1 MLRTN
6 RLKRALAEG
15 RDVHGIMASMPS
27 AASIELIAEAGFDF
41 VVIDTEHVLINPETV
56 EHMIRTAESYRLTPL
71 VRVADADPKTLLRL
85 LDGGTQGIV
94 LPQVE
99 DAATLERAVAA
110 SKYAPE
116 GERSLNAGR
125 PGAFGKA
132 SLAEY
137 VVKANREIMV
147 VAMIESRRGVENIEA
162 ICAVPGLDM
171 VLEGAADLSQSLGV
185 TWQPEHPE
193 VNQAL
198 ERVQRVASEHKV
210 PYCAFLRHS
219 AAKARWQARGVGA
232 FMLGDERGIAFRA
245 LQRALGDVLAPV
257 KSDVMAPVGSEA
269 TALVESDKAP
279 MEREGAH

>member
-15 RDVHGIMASMPS
+15 REVHGVMASLPT

-85 LDGGTQGIV
+85 LDGGAQGIV
-94 LPQVE
+94 LPRVE
-99 DAATLERAVAA
+99 DPETLERAVAA
-110 SKYAPE
+110 CKYAPE

-125 PGAFGKA
+125 PGSFGKS

-137 VVKANREIMV
+137 VVQANREIMV
-147 VAMIESRRGVENIEA
+147 VAMIESRQGVARIEA
-162 ICAVPGLDM
+162 ICGVPGLDM
-171 VLEGAADLSQSLGV
+171 VLEGAADLSQSMGV
-185 TWQPEHPE
+185 TWQPGHPD
-193 VNQAL
+193 VVQAL
-198 ERVQRVASEHKV
+198 EEVQRTASARQL
-210 PYCAFLRHS
+210 PYCAFLRHPD
-219 AAKARWQARGVGA
+219 AKARWQACGVNA

-245 LQRALGDVLAPV
+245 LQKALG
-257 KSDVMAPVGSEA
+257 EA
-269 TALVESDKAP
+269 RTPEQHGTPRS
-279 MEREGAH
+279 

>member
-15 RDVHGIMASMPS
+15 RAVHGIMASMPT

-85 LDGGTQGIV
+85 LDGGAQGIV

-99 DAATLERAVAA
+99 DPATLERAVAA
-110 SKYAPE
+110 CKYAPE
-116 GERSLNAGR
+116 GGRSLNAGR

-137 VVKANREIMV
+137 VVKANREVMV
-147 VAMIESRRGVENIEA
+147 VAMIESRRGVEDIEA

-193 VNQAL
+193 VIQEL
-198 ERVQRVASEHKV
+198 ERVQRVASEQTV
-210 PYCAFLRHS
+210 PYCAFLRHA
-219 AAKARWQARGVGA
+219 AAKARWQARGVNS

-245 LQRALGDVLAPV
+245 LQRALGDAMAPV
-257 KSDVMAPVGSEA
+257 KSDA
-269 TALVESDKAP
+269 KAP
-279 MEREGAH
+279 LEREGAH